1 VARDLEAAVGMKAT
15 LRGTPVQHRRLFQK
29 EVRAAAGAVQQA
41 EHAKDCDRRID
52 QAVVALEHLAAA
64 QQEARW
70 AYPESRT
77 PTLDRRGYRQDKI
90 KPLQDRA
97 HEVISS
103 CIHPGAPLQSK
114 RKAK

>member
-1 VARDLEAAVGMKAT
+1 MAT
-15 LRGTPVQHRRLFQK
+15 LRGTPEQHRRHFQR
-29 EVRAAAGAVQQA
+29 EVRAAAGAVRQA
-41 EHAKDCDRRID
+41 EGSKDCDRRID

-103 CIHPGAPLQSK
+103 CIHPGAPLK
-114 RKAK
+114 RSR